1 MISKNPNELHRKILK
16 LRKIHNYT
24 QQYVADY
31 LEVDKSTYAHYEAGR
46 RTPNVI
52 KLRKLAELY
61 DLEDEL
67 LGSTFPIEASTEY
80 PKEMLD
86 NLQKVIDECTT
97 YSGDYESEKVEF
109 EKLRE
114 ALKPILQLRNEA
126 LDFPDININMLPT
139 NITVKRVYLN
149 MRAEALIKK
158 CLDKQIEL
166 MNWK

>member
-16 LRKIHNYT
+16 LRKINNYT

-46 RTPNVI
+46 RTPNVS

-86 NLQKVIDECTT
+86 NLQMVIDECKP
-97 YSGDYESEKVEF
+97 YSGNYESDKVEF
-109 EKLRE
+109 EKLRK
-114 ALKPILQLRNEA
+114 ALKPILQIRDEA
-126 LDFPDININMLPT
+126 LDLTDINMVPT

-158 CLDKQIEL
+158 CLDKQSEL
-166 MNWK
+166 MNWE

>member
-1 MISKNPNELHRKILK
+1 MISKNLNELHRKILE
-16 LRKIHNYT
+16 LRKINNYT

-46 RTPNVI
+46 RTPNVS

-86 NLQKVIDECTT
+86 NLQKVIDECKP
-97 YSGDYESEKVEF
+97 YSGNYESDKIEF

-114 ALKPILQLRNEA
+114 TLKPILQLRNEA
-126 LDFPDININMLPT
+126 LDFPDINLNMLPT

-158 CLDKQIEL
+158 CLDKQSEL

>member
-1 MISKNPNELHRKILK
+1 MISKNLNELHRKILE
-16 LRKIHNYT
+16 LRKINNYT

-46 RTPNVI
+46 RTPNI
-52 KLRKLAELY
+52 SKLRKLAELY

-86 NLQKVIDECTT
+86 NLQKVIDECKP
-97 YSGDYESEKVEF
+97 YSSNYESDKIEF

-114 ALKPILQLRNEA
+114 TLKPILQIRDEA
-126 LDFPDININMLPT
+126 LDFPDININILLP

-158 CLDKQIEL
+158 CLDKQSEL
-166 MNWK
+166 MSWE